1 MVVVF
6 VDLDRGWCFMQN
18 QCWFVGF
25 VIVCGYKRR
34 RRKKQRLKTEV
45 VQEWKEVGEE
55 VEKHER

>member
-1 MVVVF
+1 
-6 VDLDRGWCFMQN
+6 
-18 QCWFVGF
+18 VGF

-34 RRKKQRLKTEV
+34 REKQRLKTEV

>member
-1 MVVVF
+1 
-6 VDLDRGWCFMQN
+6 
-18 QCWFVGF
+18 VGF

-34 RRKKQRLKTEV
+34 RREKQRLKTEV